1 MAQHH
6 NALRTAQFALSISL
20 LGLLQP
26 LHADWFDMD
35 DLFSGMEHHMLQMRQ
50 EMEKMQESM
59 RSNLA
64 QHCSTNNKKG
74 LRAQLTENSTGNGIV
89 VTLSNLETDSVD
101 AQIDDQNG
109 MLRITTPQA
118 TVKIATRNT
127 IIAIDV
133 DEKLQQESSNQNG
146 DASKAYF
153 CSQSKSYVKQQ
164 LSKSI
169 DLEKAKIDYNPEIK
183 QLSISIAYA
192 DDAKNGSKKVPV
204 TFLKSSQKQE
214 AATTK

>member
-1 MAQHH
+1 MAQHY

-64 QHCSTNNKKG
+64 QHCNANNKG
-74 LRAQLTENSTGNGIV
+74 LKTQLTEDTTGSGIV

-109 MLRITTPQA
+109 ILRITTPQA

-127 IIAIDV
+127 IIAIDI
-133 DEKLQQESSNQNG
+133 DEKLQQEQPSNQNG
-146 DASKAYF
+146 NTSKTYF

-164 LSKSI
+164 LGKAI
-169 DLEKAKIDYNPEIK
+169 DLEKAKIDYNPETK

-204 TFLKSSQKQE
+204 TFLRSSQKQE
-214 AATTK
+214 SATTK